1 MILYHDLTQCS
12 FLCRVNRFIAKCLVD
27 GEETVVHVKNTGRLK
42 ELLVPGAACWL
53 EKSGNPT
60 RKTAYDLVAVEKDG
74 RVVNIDSQC
83 PNLIA
88 RAWVEEGGWGDID
101 QVQSEVKWGDSRFD
115 LAYRT
120 GEKQAAI
127 EVAKVSKGRSQSLPA
142 GLRPLVA
149 SADAKPC
156 GLIEVKGVTLFDES
170 GVAIF
175 PDAPTSRGAK
185 HLRGLIQA
193 KHAGMETGVIFVIM
207 KEDATA
213 LRPNDATDPDFAAA
227 LREAHAA
234 GVRIVAACCRVT
246 ADSAQIVRTV
256 PVML

>member
-1 MILYHDLTQCS
+1 M
-12 FLCRVNRFIAKCLVD
+12 
-27 GEETVVHVKNTGRLK
+27 
-42 ELLVPGAACWL
+42 
-53 EKSGNPT
+53 
-60 RKTAYDLVAVEKDG
+60 
-74 RVVNIDSQC
+74 
-83 PNLIA
+83 
-88 RAWVEEGGWGDID
+88 
-101 QVQSEVKWGDSRFD
+101 
-115 LAYRT
+115 
-120 GEKQAAI
+120 
-127 EVAKVSKGRSQSLPA
+127 
-142 GLRPLVA
+142 VA

-207 KEDATA
+207 NEDATA

-246 ADSAQIVRTV
+246 VDSAQIVRTV

>member
-1 MILYHDLTQCS
+1 VKLYHDLTQCS

-27 GEETVVHVKNTGRLK
+27 GEVTVVHVKNTGRLK

-53 EKSGNPT
+53 EKSGNPA

-88 RAWVEEGGWGDID
+88 REWVQQGGWGDID

-120 GEKQAAI
+120 GETL
-127 EVAKVSKGRSQSLPA
+127 GF
-142 GLRPLVA
+142 
-149 SADAKPC
+149 
-156 GLIEVKGVTLFDES
+156 IEVKGVTLFDES

-227 LREAHAA
+227 LREAASA

>member
-1 MILYHDLTQCS
+1 MKLYHDLTQCS
-12 FLCRVNRFIAKCLVD
+12 FLYRVNRFLAKCLVAR
-27 GEETVVHVKNTGRLK
+27 EEISVHVKNTGRLR
-42 ELLVPGAACWL
+42 ELLTPGTVCYL
-53 EKSGNPT
+53 EDSGNPA
-60 RKTAYDLVAVEKDG
+60 RKTRYDLVAVEKDG
-74 RVVNIDSQC
+74 RIVNIDSQA

-88 RAWVEEGGWGDID
+88 KEWVMHGGWGN
-101 QVQSEVKWGDSRFD
+101 VTEVRTEVTWGDSRFD

>member
-53 EKSGNPT
+53 EKSGNPA

-101 QVQSEVKWGDSRFD
+101 QVQSEVIWGDSRFD

-120 GEKQAAI
+120 GETQ
-127 EVAKVSKGRSQSLPA
+127 GF
-142 GLRPLVA
+142 
-149 SADAKPC
+149 
-156 GLIEVKGVTLFDES
+156 IEVKGVTLFDES

>member
-53 EKSGNPT
+53 EKSGNPA

-88 RAWVEEGGWGDID
+88 REWVQQGGWGDID

-120 GEKQAAI
+120 GETQAAI
-127 EVAKVSKGRSQSLPA
+127 EVAKVSKGLLHTFFYLPGMNLPCYLCGSFPHFPSLFKVTP
-142 GLRPLVA
+142 GLL
-149 SADAKPC
+149 
-156 GLIEVKGVTLFDES
+156 
-170 GVAIF
+170 
-175 PDAPTSRGAK
+175 
-185 HLRGLIQA
+185 
-193 KHAGMETGVIFVIM
+193 
-207 KEDATA
+207 
-213 LRPNDATDPDFAAA
+213 
-227 LREAHAA
+227 
-234 GVRIVAACCRVT
+234 
-246 ADSAQIVRTV
+246 
-256 PVML
+256 